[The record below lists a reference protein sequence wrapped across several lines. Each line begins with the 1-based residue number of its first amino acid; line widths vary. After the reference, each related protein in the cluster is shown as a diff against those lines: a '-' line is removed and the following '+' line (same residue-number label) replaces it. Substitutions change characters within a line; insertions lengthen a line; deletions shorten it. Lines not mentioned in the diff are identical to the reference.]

1 MLVAAGQA
9 ATAGVVSTEVLAL
22 TEGVMKTML
31 LSKLKGLWAVAVV
44 VAVTTTAGLTYRA
57 VAQETAK
64 VRVGT
69 ALTAR
74 QAPDEL
80 EALRLE
86 IEALRKEMRAM
97 RERMKTLETKVQG
110 QARDGVGQKEADEER
125 ELRRKEAE
133 RTWREQA
140 QAMYLRQMAAAKDQ
154 WAKALMAEAQAKAAR
169 EQRAKEA
176 ASPVVNTNRESTGG
190 ITYPNRIHDPLADA
204 EAALKRL
211 RQNPNDKQAAEA
223 LEQALKRLKEQRKP
237 NQPVKPMTP
246 AKQQER

>member
-1 MLVAAGQA
+1 VLVAAGQA

-31 LSKLKGLWAVAVV
+31 LSKLKGLWAVALV

-57 VAQETAK
+57 VAQEAAK

-110 QARDGVGQKEADEER
+110 QAPPPSASVPVLHPLLAAPPRPA
-125 ELRRKEAE
+125 
-133 RTWREQA
+133 RT
-140 QAMYLRQMAAAKDQ
+140 YF
-154 WAKALMAEAQAKAAR
+154 
-169 EQRAKEA
+169 
-176 ASPVVNTNRESTGG
+176 
-190 ITYPNRIHDPLADA
+190 RIDDPLADA
-204 EAALKRL
+204 EAALQKL
-211 RQNPNDKQAAEA
+211 RQNPGDKQAAEA
-223 LEQALKRLKEQRKP
+223 LEQALKRLREQRKP
-237 NQPVKPMTP
+237 NQPAQPGNVSPP
-246 AKQQER
+246 ASAR